1 MKIAKVKGGYRLS
14 TYQGKGLPQK
24 LKEMLEGAIVLRSIS
39 DITFEQSLIDSD
51 KPEHTEEAKLAWYSN
66 GFSHI
71 FYIDLDKLYG
81 TAIWDYIEFVE
92 VLNMES
98 ELGELIM
105 ETQADRLKK
114 LEREPRSVVN
124 ELCNVSVGGSA
135 IDITQVQVLTDLCT
149 EELQRQ
155 LNDGWRIVAVCVQP
169 DQRRPD
175 YVLGKR

>member
-1 MKIAKVKGGYRLS
+1 MKIAKVKGGYKLS
-14 TYQGKGLPQK
+14 IYQAKGLTQD
-24 LKEMLEGAIVLRSIS
+24 LKDMLNGAIVLRTIAN
-39 DITFEQSLIDSD
+39 IELEQTLLDSD
-51 KPEHTEEAKLAWYSN
+51 KPEHTDEAKLAWYSTSFN
-66 GFSHI
+66 PT
-71 FYIDLDKLYG
+71 FYVDLDKIFG

-124 ELCNVSVGGSA
+124 ELCNVSVGGSV
-135 IDITQVQVLTDLCT
+135 IDVTQVQVLNDLCT